1 MSLLSAGSLTG
12 SAGPLFAAVSI
23 DLNKTV
29 LLQMVIFAVLIV
41 VLKPLLFDPILKVF
55 ALREERTEGERERAR
70 KLQLKAGD
78 LLTRYE
84 QELERVNEEASKER
98 DQARIETAR
107 LEAEILDAAREVTQ
121 SIEREGRERIE
132 REVSQLR
139 ADLQRQSQ
147 LIARQIA
154 SKVLGREVA
163 S

>member
-1 MSLLSAGSLTG
+1 M
-12 SAGPLFAAVSI
+12 
-23 DLNKTV
+23 
-29 LLQMVIFAVLIV
+29 
-41 VLKPLLFDPILKVF
+41 
-55 ALREERTEGERERAR
+55 
-70 KLQLKAGD
+70 
-78 LLTRYE
+78 
-84 QELERVNEEASKER
+84 NEEASKER
-98 DQARIETAR
+98 DQARVETAR

-132 REVSQLR
+132 REVNQLR